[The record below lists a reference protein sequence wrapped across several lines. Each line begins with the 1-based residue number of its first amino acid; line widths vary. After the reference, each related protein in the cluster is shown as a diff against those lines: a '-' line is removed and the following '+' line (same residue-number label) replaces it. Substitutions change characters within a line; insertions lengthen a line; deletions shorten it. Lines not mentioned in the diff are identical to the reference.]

1 VSDYP
6 SAEQLAPEIVR
17 VSHALHANGW
27 VANHD
32 GNVTAAL
39 GEGRYL
45 ATPTA
50 VSKAAV
56 QVSMLIVVNGAG
68 EVLEGS
74 RGSFSEIKLH
84 MAAYR
89 SRGDVR
95 AVLHAHPPIATAFA
109 VAGRALGEPFM
120 AEPIVSL
127 GAEIPLVPFGLPGE
141 KALDASIASALER
154 ADAVMLGN
162 HGVITVGPDLDTCLL
177 RMELVEHMCKIA
189 LAATQLGGTKPLP
202 HSVVQKLSEKHAK
215 LFPREI
221 LSGGRGG
228 GVTTTVARTQTS
240 KGDGNRLVQEALRK
254 LL

>member
-1 VSDYP
+1 MSEYP
-6 SAEQLAPEIVR
+6 SVEQLAPEVVR
-17 VSHALHANGW
+17 VSHALHNNGW

-50 VSKAAV
+50 ISKAET
-56 QVSMLIVVNGAG
+56 QVSMLIVVNGEG
-68 EVLEGS
+68 VVLEGS

-84 MAAYR
+84 MAAYHC
-89 SRGDVR
+89 RGDVR
-95 AVLHAHPPIATAFA
+95 AVLHAHPPISTAFA
-109 VAGRALGEPFM
+109 VAGRSLGEPFL

-141 KALDASIASALER
+141 PALDASIASALSR

-162 HGVITVGPDLDTCLL
+162 HGMLTVGPDLATCLL

-189 LAATQLGGTKPLP
+189 MAADKLGGIKPLP
-202 HSVVQKLSEKHAK
+202 SSVVQKLSEKHAK
-215 LFPREI
+215 LFPRQVI
-221 LSGGRGG
+221 AGGYRGAPAATR
-228 GVTTTVARTQTS
+228 TTTS
-240 KGDGNRLVQEALRK
+240 KGDGDRLVQEALRR